1 MQERYET
8 LLLDQPQ
15 DHVLQVTINRPE
27 RRNAMN
33 TQVGRDMLDLFSS
46 LLLDPG
52 DARTVILTG
61 AGDKAFCAGGDLKER
76 DGMTDQKWRLQHAIF
91 EQAVYH
97 LIDCPIP
104 VIAAVNGS
112 AFGGGCE
119 MALAADFIYA
129 ATSARFALTEVTLG
143 IIPGCGGTQNL
154 PRAAGSRRA
163 KEILYTG
170 TPFTAA
176 EGLEWGIV
184 NKVTTAEELLPA
196 ALETAA
202 RMAGNGPLAL
212 RQLKRSVN
220 LGMGTDLTTALGIE
234 VEAYNRLVPTED
246 RHEGVLAF
254 NEKRKA
260 NFVGR

>member
-1 MQERYET
+1 MQDSYET

-15 DHVLQVTINRPE
+15 EHVLRVTFNRPE

-33 TQVGRDMLDLFSS
+33 TQVGRDMLDLFTA

-52 DARTVILTG
+52 GARTVILTG

-76 DGMTDQKWRLQHAIF
+76 DGMTDETWRLQHAIF
-91 EQAVYH
+91 EQATYN
-97 LIDCPIP
+97 LMDCPVP

-129 ATSARFALTEVTLG
+129 AEGAQFALPEITLG

-170 TPFTAA
+170 SPFTAQ
-176 EGLEWGIV
+176 EGLEWGVV
-184 NKVTTAEELLPA
+184 NRVLPLDELMPA
-196 ALETAA
+196 ALEVAA
-202 RMAGNGPLAL
+202 RIAGNGPLAL
-212 RQLKRSVN
+212 RQAKRSVN
-220 LGMGTDLTTALGIE
+220 LGMGSDLNTALGIE

-246 RHEGVLAF
+246 RREGVLAF
-254 NEKRKA
+254 NEKRKPRYA
-260 NFVGR
+260 GR

>member
-1 MQERYET
+1 MQDQYET
-8 LLLDQPQ
+8 LLLDHPQ

-33 TQVGRDMLDLFSS
+33 TQLGRDMLDVFSA

-52 DARTVILTG
+52 DNRTVIFTG

-76 DGMTDQKWRLQHAIF
+76 DGMTDEEWRLQHAIF
-91 EQAVYH
+91 EQAIYH
-97 LIDCPIP
+97 VIDCPIP

-119 MALAADFIYA
+119 LALAADFIYA
-129 ATSARFALTEVTLG
+129 AEGARFALTEVTLG

-154 PRAAGSRRA
+154 PRAAGARRA

-170 TPFTAA
+170 SPFTAE
-176 EGLEWGIV
+176 EGLDWGIV
-184 NKVTTAEELLPA
+184 NRVTAPDELMPA

-212 RQLKRSVN
+212 RQAKRSVN

-246 RHEGVLAF
+246 RREGVLAF

>member
-1 MQERYET
+1 MQESYET
-8 LLLDQPQ
+8 LLLKRPQ
-15 DHVLQVTINRPE
+15 DHVLQITINRPE

-33 TQVGRDMLDLFSS
+33 TQLGRDLLELFSTF
-46 LLLDPG
+46 LLDPG
-52 DARTVILTG
+52 GTRTVIITG

-76 DGMTDQKWRLQHAIF
+76 EGMTDEEWRLQHVIF
-91 EQAVYH
+91 EQAIYH
-97 LIDCPIP
+97 VIDCPVP

-119 MALAADFIYA
+119 LALAADFIYA
-129 ATSARFALTEVTLG
+129 TESARFALTEITLG

-170 TPFTAA
+170 APFTAA
-176 EGLEWGIV
+176 EGLEWGII
-184 NKVTTAEELLPA
+184 NKITAVEELMPA
-196 ALETAA
+196 ALATAE
-202 RMAGNGPLAL
+202 RMTSNGPLAL
-212 RQLKRSVN
+212 RQAKRSVN

-246 RHEGVLAF
+246 RREGVLAF

>member
-1 MQERYET
+1 MQESYET
-8 LLLDQPQ
+8 LLLKRPQ
-15 DHVLQVTINRPE
+15 DHVLQITINRPE

-33 TQVGRDMLDLFSS
+33 TQLGRDMLDIFSTF
-46 LLLDPG
+46 LLDPG
-52 DARTVILTG
+52 DTRTVIITG
-61 AGDKAFCAGGDLKER
+61 TGDKAFCAGGDLKER
-76 DGMTDQKWRLQHAIF
+76 DGMTDEEWRLQHVIF
-91 EQAVYH
+91 EQAIYH
-97 LIDCPIP
+97 VIDCPVP

-129 ATSARFALTEVTLG
+129 TESARFALTEVTLG

-170 TPFTAA
+170 APFTAA
-176 EGLEWGIV
+176 EGLEWGII
-184 NKVTTAEELLPA
+184 NKITAAEELMPA
-196 ALETAA
+196 ALATAD
-202 RMAGNGPLAL
+202 RMASNGPLAL
-212 RQLKRSVN
+212 RQAKRSVN

-246 RHEGVLAF
+246 RREGVLAF

-260 NFVGR
+260 NFAGR

>member
-8 LLLDQPQ
+8 LLLEQPQ
-15 DHVLQVTINRPE
+15 DHVLQITINRPE

-33 TQVGRDMLDLFSS
+33 TQVGRDMLDVFSS

-61 AGDKAFCAGGDLKER
+61 TGDKAFCAGGDLKER
-76 DGMTDQKWRLQHAIF
+76 DGMTDQEWRLQHAIF
-91 EQAVYH
+91 EQAVYQ

-129 ATSARFALTEVTLG
+129 ADSARFALTEVTLG

-170 TPFTAA
+170 TPFTAS
-176 EGLEWGIV
+176 EGLEWGII
-184 NKVTTAEELLPA
+184 NKVTSAEELLPA
-196 ALETAA
+196 SLETAA

>member
-1 MQERYET
+1 M
-8 LLLDQPQ
+8 
-15 DHVLQVTINRPE
+15 
-27 RRNAMN
+27 
-33 TQVGRDMLDLFSS
+33 
-46 LLLDPG
+46 LDPG
-52 DARTVILTG
+52 DTRTVIITG
-61 AGDKAFCAGGDLKER
+61 AGDKALCAGGDLKER
-76 DGMTDQKWRLQHAIF
+76 DGMTDEEWRLQHVIF
-91 EQAVYH
+91 EQAIYH
-97 LIDCPIP
+97 VIDCPVP

-119 MALAADFIYA
+119 LALAADFIYA
-129 ATSARFALTEVTLG
+129 TESARFALTEITLG

-170 TPFTAA
+170 APFTAA
-176 EGLEWGIV
+176 EGLEWGII
-184 NKVTTAEELLPA
+184 NKLTAAEELMPA
-196 ALETAA
+196 ALATAKRKA
-202 RMAGNGPLAL
+202 SNGPLAL
-212 RQLKRSVN
+212 RQAKRSVN

-246 RHEGVLAF
+246 RREGVLAF

>member
-8 LLLDQPQ
+8 LLLEQPQ
-15 DHVLQVTINRPE
+15 DHVLQITINRPE

-33 TQVGRDMLDLFSS
+33 TQVGRDMLDVFSS

-76 DGMTDQKWRLQHAIF
+76 DGMTDQEWRLQHAIF
-91 EQAVYH
+91 EQAVYQ

-129 ATSARFALTEVTLG
+129 ADSARFALTEVTLG

-170 TPFTAA
+170 TPFTAS
-176 EGLEWGIV
+176 EGLEWGII
-184 NKVTTAEELLPA
+184 NKVTSAEELLPA
-196 ALETAA
+196 SLETAA
-202 RMAGNGPLAL
+202 RMADNGPLAL

>member
-1 MQERYET
+1 MSDPILQTIDGPIATVVLNNPDKMNALT
-8 LLLDQPQ
+8 LDAWAGLGRVIAALS
-15 DHVLQVTINRPE
+15 E
-27 RRNAMN
+27 N
-33 TQVGRDMLDLFSS
+33 TDL
-46 LLLDPG
+46 
-52 DARTVILTG
+52 RCVVIRG

-76 DGMTDQKWRLQHAIF
+76 EGMTDEEWRLQHVIF
-91 EQAVYH
+91 EQAIYH
-97 LIDCPIP
+97 VIDCPVP

-129 ATSARFALTEVTLG
+129 TESARFALTEVTLG

-170 TPFTAA
+170 APFTAA
-176 EGLEWGIV
+176 EGLEWGII
-184 NKVTTAEELLPA
+184 NKITAAEELMPA
-196 ALETAA
+196 ALATAE
-202 RMAGNGPLAL
+202 RMASNGPLAL
-212 RQLKRSVN
+212 RQAKRSVN

-246 RHEGVLAF
+246 RREGVLAF

>member
-8 LLLDQPQ
+8 LLLEQPQ
-15 DHVLQVTINRPE
+15 DHVLQITINRPE

-33 TQVGRDMLDLFSS
+33 TQVGRDMLDVFSS

-61 AGDKAFCAGGDLKER
+61 TGDKAFCAGGDLKER
-76 DGMTDQKWRLQHAIF
+76 DGMTDQEWRLQHAIF
-91 EQAVYH
+91 EQTVYH

-129 ATSARFALTEVTLG
+129 ADSARFALTEVTLG

-170 TPFTAA
+170 TPFTAS
-176 EGLEWGIV
+176 EGLEWGII
-184 NKVTTAEELLPA
+184 NKVTSAEELLPA
-196 ALETAA
+196 SLETAA

>member
-1 MQERYET
+1 MQDSYET

-15 DHVLQVTINRPE
+15 EHVLRVTFNRPD

-33 TQVGRDMLDLFSS
+33 TQLGLDMLDVFTSM
-46 LLLDPG
+46 LLDPG
-52 DARTVILTG
+52 DTRIVILTG
-61 AGDKAFCAGGDLKER
+61 SGDKAFCAGGDLKER
-76 DGMTDQKWRLQHAIF
+76 DGMTDETWRKQHAIF
-91 EQAVYH
+91 EQATYNM
-97 LIDCPIP
+97 IDCPVP

-129 ATSARFALTEVTLG
+129 AEGARFALTEITLG

-154 PRAAGSRRA
+154 PRATGSRRA

-170 TPFTAA
+170 TPFTAQ

-184 NKVTTAEELLPA
+184 NKVVPADGLMPA
-196 ALETAA
+196 ALAVAE
-202 RMAGNGPLAL
+202 RIAGNGPLAV
-212 RQLKRSVN
+212 RQAKRSVN

-234 VEAYNRLVPTED
+234 IEAYNRLVPTED
-246 RHEGVLAF
+246 RREGVIAF
-254 NEKRKA
+254 NAKRKPR
-260 NFVGR
+260 FMGR

>member
-8 LLLDQPQ
+8 LLLEQPQ
-15 DHVLQVTINRPE
+15 DHVLQITINRPE

-33 TQVGRDMLDLFSS
+33 TQVGRDMLDVFSS

-76 DGMTDQKWRLQHAIF
+76 DGMTDREWRLQHAIF

-129 ATSARFALTEVTLG
+129 ADSARFALTEVTLG

-170 TPFTAA
+170 TPFTAS
-176 EGLEWGIV
+176 EGLEWGII
-184 NKVTTAEELLPA
+184 NKVTSAEELLPA
-196 ALETAA
+196 SLETAA
-202 RMAGNGPLAL
+202 RMADNGPLAL

>member
-8 LLLDQPQ
+8 LLLEQPQ
-15 DHVLQVTINRPE
+15 DHVLQITINRPE

-33 TQVGRDMLDLFSS
+33 TQVGRDMLDVFSS

-76 DGMTDQKWRLQHAIF
+76 DGMTDREWRLQHAIF
-91 EQAVYH
+91 EQTVYH

-129 ATSARFALTEVTLG
+129 ADSARFALTEVTLG

-176 EGLEWGIV
+176 EGLEWGII
-184 NKVTTAEELLPA
+184 NKVTSAEELLPA

>member
-1 MQERYET
+1 MQDSYET
-8 LLLDQPQ
+8 LLLDRPQ
-15 DHVLQVTINRPE
+15 EHVLQVTFNRPE

-33 TQVGRDMLDLFSS
+33 TQVGRDILDLFSS

-52 DARTVILTG
+52 DVRTVILTG
-61 AGDKAFCAGGDLKER
+61 AGDQAFCAGGDLKER
-76 DGMTDQKWRLQHAIF
+76 KGMTDETWRLQHAIF
-91 EQAVYH
+91 EQGVYR
-97 LIDCPIP
+97 LMDCPVP
-104 VIAAVNGS
+104 VIAAVNGA

-129 ATSARFALTEVTLG
+129 ADSARFALTEITLG

-170 TPFTAA
+170 RPFTAQ

-184 NKVTTAEELLPA
+184 NKVVPRDALLPA

-202 RMAGNGPLAL
+202 RIAANGPLAL
-212 RQLKRSVN
+212 RQAKRAVN
-220 LGMGTDLTTALGIE
+220 LGMGSDLTTALGIE

-260 NFVGR
+260 HFVGR

>member
-1 MQERYET
+1 MQDSYET
-8 LLLDQPQ
+8 LLLDRPQ
-15 DHVLQVTINRPE
+15 EHVLQITFNRPE

-33 TQVGRDMLDLFSS
+33 TQVGRDMLDLFTG

-52 DARTVILTG
+52 DTRTVIMTG

-76 DGMTDQKWRLQHAIF
+76 DGMTDETWRLQHAIF
-91 EQAVYH
+91 EQATYN
-97 LIDCPIP
+97 LMDCPVP

-129 ATSARFALTEVTLG
+129 AEGARFALTEITLG

-170 TPFTAA
+170 SPFTAQ

-184 NKVTTAEELLPA
+184 NKVVPQEELLSA

-202 RMAGNGPLAL
+202 RIAGNGPLAV
-212 RQLKRSVN
+212 RQAKRSVN
-220 LGMGTDLTTALGIE
+220 LGTGTDLTTALGIE

-260 NFVGR
+260 RFVGR

>member
-1 MQERYET
+1 MQDSYET

-15 DHVLQVTINRPE
+15 EHVLQVTFNRPD

-33 TQVGRDMLDLFSS
+33 TQLGLDMLDVFTSM
-46 LLLDPG
+46 LLDPG
-52 DARTVILTG
+52 DTRIVILTG
-61 AGDKAFCAGGDLKER
+61 SGDKAFCAGGDLKER
-76 DGMTDQKWRLQHAIF
+76 DGMTDETWRKQHAIF
-91 EQAVYH
+91 EQATYNM
-97 LIDCPIP
+97 IDCPVP

-129 ATSARFALTEVTLG
+129 AEGARFALTEITLG

-163 KEILYTG
+163 KEVLYTG
-170 TPFTAA
+170 TPFTAR

-184 NKVTTAEELLPA
+184 NKVVPADELMPA
-196 ALETAA
+196 ALAVAE
-202 RMAGNGPLAL
+202 RIAGNGPLAV
-212 RQLKRSVN
+212 RQAKRSVN

-234 VEAYNRLVPTED
+234 IEAYNRLVPTED
-246 RHEGVLAF
+246 RREGVIAF
-254 NEKRKA
+254 NAKRKPR
-260 NFVGR
+260 FMGR

>member
-1 MQERYET
+1 MQESYET
-8 LLLDQPQ
+8 LLLKRPQ
-15 DHVLQVTINRPE
+15 DHVLQITINRPE

-33 TQVGRDMLDLFSS
+33 TQLGRDLLELFSTF
-46 LLLDPG
+46 LLDPG
-52 DARTVILTG
+52 GTRTVIITG

-76 DGMTDQKWRLQHAIF
+76 EGMTDEEWRLQHVIF
-91 EQAVYH
+91 EQAIYH
-97 LIDCPIP
+97 VIDCPVP

-119 MALAADFIYA
+119 LALAADFIYA
-129 ATSARFALTEVTLG
+129 TESARFALTEITLG

-176 EGLEWGIV
+176 EGLEWGII
-184 NKVTTAEELLPA
+184 NKITAVEELMPA
-196 ALETAA
+196 ALATAE
-202 RMAGNGPLAL
+202 RMTSNGPLAL
-212 RQLKRSVN
+212 RQAKRSVN

-246 RHEGVLAF
+246 RREGVLAF

>member
-8 LLLDQPQ
+8 LLLEQPQ
-15 DHVLQVTINRPE
+15 DHVLQITINRPE

-33 TQVGRDMLDLFSS
+33 TQVGRDMLDVFSS

-76 DGMTDQKWRLQHAIF
+76 DGMTDQEWRLQHAIF

-129 ATSARFALTEVTLG
+129 ADSARFALTEVTLG

-170 TPFTAA
+170 TPFTAS
-176 EGLEWGIV
+176 EGLEWGII
-184 NKVTTAEELLPA
+184 NKVTSAEELLPA

>member
-1 MQERYET
+1 MQENYET
-8 LLLDQPQ
+8 LLFKRPQ
-15 DHVLQVTINRPE
+15 DHVLQITINRPE

-33 TQVGRDMLDLFSS
+33 TQLGRDMLDISS
-46 LLLDPG
+46 TFLLDPG
-52 DARTVILTG
+52 DTRTVIITG

-76 DGMTDQKWRLQHAIF
+76 DGMTDEEWRLQHVIF
-91 EQAVYH
+91 EQAIYH
-97 LIDCPIP
+97 VIDCPVP

-129 ATSARFALTEVTLG
+129 TESARFALTEVTLG

-170 TPFTAA
+170 APFTAA
-176 EGLEWGIV
+176 EGLEWGII
-184 NKVTTAEELLPA
+184 NKITAAEELMPA
-196 ALETAA
+196 ALATAD
-202 RMAGNGPLAL
+202 RMTSNGPLAL
-212 RQLKRSVN
+212 RQAKRSVN

-246 RHEGVLAF
+246 RREGVLAF

-260 NFVGR
+260 NFAGR

>member
-1 MQERYET
+1 MQDRYET
-8 LLLDQPQ
+8 LLLEQPQ

-33 TQVGRDMLDLFSS
+33 TQVGRDMLDVFSS

-61 AGDKAFCAGGDLKER
+61 AG
-76 DGMTDQKWRLQHAIF
+76 
-91 EQAVYH
+91 
-97 LIDCPIP
+97 

-129 ATSARFALTEVTLG
+129 AEGARFALTEVTLG

-184 NKVTTAEELLPA
+184 NKVTSAEELLPA
-196 ALETAA
+196 ALATAA

-220 LGMGTDLTTALGIE
+220 LGAGTDLTTALGIE

-260 NFVGR
+260 NFRGR

>member
-1 MQERYET
+1 
-8 LLLDQPQ
+8 
-15 DHVLQVTINRPE
+15 
-27 RRNAMN
+27 
-33 TQVGRDMLDLFSS
+33 
-46 LLLDPG
+46 
-52 DARTVILTG
+52 
-61 AGDKAFCAGGDLKER
+61 
-76 DGMTDQKWRLQHAIF
+76 MTDEEWRLQHVIF
-91 EQAVYH
+91 EQAIYH
-97 LIDCPIP
+97 VIDCPVP

-119 MALAADFIYA
+119 LALAADFIYA
-129 ATSARFALTEVTLG
+129 TESARFALTEVTLG

-176 EGLEWGIV
+176 EGLEWGII
-184 NKVTTAEELLPA
+184 NKITAAEELMPA
-196 ALETAA
+196 ALATAD
-202 RMAGNGPLAL
+202 RMASNGPLAL
-212 RQLKRSVN
+212 RQAKRSVN

-246 RHEGVLAF
+246 RREGVLAF

-260 NFVGR
+260 NFAGR

>member
-1 MQERYET
+1 MQDSYET
-8 LLLDQPQ
+8 LLVDHPQ
-15 DHVLQVTINRPE
+15 DHVLRVTFNRPD

-33 TQVGRDMLDLFSS
+33 TQLGREMLDLFTSM
-46 LLLDPG
+46 LLDPG
-52 DARTVILTG
+52 DTRIVILTG

-76 DGMTDQKWRLQHAIF
+76 DGMTDETWRLQHAIF
-91 EQAVYH
+91 EQATYNM
-97 LIDCPIP
+97 IDCPVP

-129 ATSARFALTEVTLG
+129 AEGARFALTEITLG

-170 TPFTAA
+170 TPSTAE

-184 NKVTTAEELLPA
+184 NKVVPADELMPA
-196 ALETAA
+196 ALAVA
-202 RMAGNGPLAL
+202 DRIAGNGPLAV
-212 RQLKRSVN
+212 RQAKRSVN

-234 VEAYNRLVPTED
+234 IEAYNRLVPTED
-246 RHEGVLAF
+246 RREGVIAF
-254 NEKRKA
+254 NEKRKPR
-260 NFVGR
+260 FMGR

>member
-1 MQERYET
+1 MQDNYET

-15 DHVLQVTINRPE
+15 EHVLQVTFNRPD

-33 TQVGRDMLDLFSS
+33 TQLGLDMLDVFTSM
-46 LLLDPG
+46 LLDPG
-52 DARTVILTG
+52 DTRIVILTG
-61 AGDKAFCAGGDLKER
+61 SGDKAFCAGGDLKER
-76 DGMTDQKWRLQHAIF
+76 DGMTDETWRKQHAIF
-91 EQAVYH
+91 EQATYNM
-97 LIDCPIP
+97 IDCPVP

-129 ATSARFALTEVTLG
+129 AEGARFALTEITLG

-163 KEILYTG
+163 KEVLYTG
-170 TPFTAA
+170 TPFTAR

-184 NKVTTAEELLPA
+184 NKVVPADELMPA
-196 ALETAA
+196 ALAVAE
-202 RMAGNGPLAL
+202 RIAGNGPLAV
-212 RQLKRSVN
+212 RQAKRSVN

-234 VEAYNRLVPTED
+234 IEAYNRLVPTED
-246 RHEGVLAF
+246 RREGVIAF
-254 NEKRKA
+254 NEKRKPL
-260 NFVGR
+260 FMGR

>member
-1 MQERYET
+1 MQDSYET
-8 LLLDQPQ
+8 LLVDQPQ
-15 DHVLQVTINRPE
+15 DHVLRVTFNRPD

-33 TQVGRDMLDLFSS
+33 TQLGLDMLDLFTS

-52 DARTVILTG
+52 DTRTVILTG

-76 DGMTDQKWRLQHAIF
+76 DGMTDETWRKQHAIF
-91 EQAVYH
+91 EQATYNM
-97 LIDCPIP
+97 IDCPVP

-129 ATSARFALTEVTLG
+129 AEGARFALTEITLG

-163 KEILYTG
+163 KEILFTG
-170 TPFTAA
+170 TPFTAE

-184 NKVTTAEELLPA
+184 NKVVPQDELMAA
-196 ALETAA
+196 ALAVA
-202 RMAGNGPLAL
+202 DLIAGNGPLAV
-212 RQLKRSVN
+212 RQAKRSVN
-220 LGMGTDLTTALGIE
+220 LGTGTDLTTALGIE
-234 VEAYNRLVPTED
+234 IEAYNRLVPTED
-246 RHEGVLAF
+246 RREGVIAF
-254 NEKRKA
+254 NEKRKPR
-260 NFVGR
+260 FMGR

>member
-1 MQERYET
+1 MQDAYET
-8 LLLDQPQ
+8 LLLDRPQ
-15 DHVLQVTINRPE
+15 EHVLQVTINRPE

-33 TQVGRDMLDLFSS
+33 TEVGRDLLDLFTS
-46 LLLDPG
+46 LLLDPA
-52 DARTVILTG
+52 DNRAVILTG
-61 AGDKAFCAGGDLKER
+61 AGDQAFCAGGDLKER
-76 DGMTDQKWRLQHAIF
+76 DGMTDETWRLQHAIF
-91 EQAVYH
+91 EQAIYN
-97 LIDCPIP
+97 LMDCPVP

-119 MALAADFIYA
+119 IALAADFIYA
-129 ATSARFALTEVTLG
+129 STNAKFAVPEITLG

-163 KEILYTG
+163 KEILFTG
-170 TPFTAA
+170 SPFTAQ

-184 NKVTTAEELLPA
+184 NKVVAPDELLP
-196 ALETAA
+196 ETLKVAA

-212 RQLKRSVN
+212 RQAKRSVN
-220 LGMGTDLTTALGIE
+220 LGMGTDLNTALGIE

-246 RHEGVLAF
+246 RREGVLAF

-260 NFVGR
+260 RFVGR

>member
-1 MQERYET
+1 MQDSYET
-8 LLLDQPQ
+8 LLVDHPQ
-15 DHVLQVTINRPE
+15 DHVLRVTFNRPD

-33 TQVGRDMLDLFSS
+33 TQLGREMLDLFTSM
-46 LLLDPG
+46 LLDPG
-52 DARTVILTG
+52 DTRIVILTG
-61 AGDKAFCAGGDLKER
+61 AGDKASCAGGDLKER
-76 DGMTDQKWRLQHAIF
+76 DGMTDETWRLQHAIF
-91 EQAVYH
+91 EQATYNM
-97 LIDCPIP
+97 IDCPVP

-129 ATSARFALTEVTLG
+129 AEGARFALTEITLG

-170 TPFTAA
+170 TPFTAE

-184 NKVTTAEELLPA
+184 NKVVPADELMPA
-196 ALETAA
+196 ALAVA
-202 RMAGNGPLAL
+202 DRIAGNGPLAV
-212 RQLKRSVN
+212 RQAKRSVN

-234 VEAYNRLVPTED
+234 IEAYNRLVPTED
-246 RHEGVLAF
+246 RREGVIAF
-254 NEKRKA
+254 NEKRKPR
-260 NFVGR
+260 FMGR